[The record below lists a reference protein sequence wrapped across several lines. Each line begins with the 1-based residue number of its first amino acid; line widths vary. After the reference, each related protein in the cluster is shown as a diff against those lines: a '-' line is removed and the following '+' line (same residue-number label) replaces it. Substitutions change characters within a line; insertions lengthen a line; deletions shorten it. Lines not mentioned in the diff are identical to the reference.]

1 VGLRPSLVA
10 ALAMVGWY
18 LMLPID
24 LNQPL
29 ADWYQWGSYE
39 TKTECETT
47 KRKVASDAEG
57 RHDQMAAA
65 LFLAGRCI
73 SSDDPRLKA

>member
-1 VGLRPSLVA
+1 LKGSHAAAHALVS
-10 ALAMVGWY
+10 WY

-29 ADWYQWGSYE
+29 GDWYQWGSYE
-39 TKTECETT
+39 SKTECETT
-47 KRKVASDAEG
+47 KRKVASDAEV

-65 LFLAGRCI
+65 LFLAGQCI
-73 SSDDPRLKA
+73 SSDDPRLKP